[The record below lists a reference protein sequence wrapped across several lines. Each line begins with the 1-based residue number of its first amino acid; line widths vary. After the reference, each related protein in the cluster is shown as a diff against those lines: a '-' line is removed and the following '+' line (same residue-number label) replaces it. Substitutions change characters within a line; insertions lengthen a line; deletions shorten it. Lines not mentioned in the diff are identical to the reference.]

1 MTTQAQDS
9 QELNILP
16 YTTDE
21 LVKKAYGALSQRE
34 KKKNKF
40 IQPDIIVKDRKTF
53 ILNFDSFCKSINR
66 DKNLVKMY
74 LDKETNFSSSFIGE
88 GEQIKIDTSLKV
100 SHVKNILTIFIKLY
114 ILCPDCK
121 SSDTCIVRKKR
132 TNFTECNTCK
142 SSKILNI
149 FS

>member
-1 MTTQAQDS
+1 MTTS
-9 QELNILP
+9 TPTLYYLP
-16 YTTDE
+16 YSTDE
-21 LVKKAYGALSQRE
+21 LVKRAYSTLSLRE

-40 IQPDIIVKDRKTF
+40 IQPEIIVKDRKTI
-53 ILNFDSFCKSINR
+53 ILNFDTFCKSINR

-74 LDKETNFSSSFIGE
+74 LDKETNFSSSFIGD

-121 SSDTCIVRKKR
+121 SSDTSIIRKKR
-132 TNFTECNTCK
+132 TTFTECNTCK
-142 SSKILNI
+142 SSKILKI
-149 FS
+149 LA